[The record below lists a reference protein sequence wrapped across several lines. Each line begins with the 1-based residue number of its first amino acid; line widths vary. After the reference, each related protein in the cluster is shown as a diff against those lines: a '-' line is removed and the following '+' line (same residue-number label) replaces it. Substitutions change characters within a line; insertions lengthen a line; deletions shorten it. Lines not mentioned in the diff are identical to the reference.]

1 MICRRCKKE
10 KGDRFYKGQ
19 KDCKDCCNE
28 MVKAA
33 KAKKPNLYSKIDK
46 ASKLRRLYSISIEQ
60 YNDMLIKQNY
70 SCAICGAKNSGR
82 KDVLSFAVDHCHT
95 TNKVRGLLCMK
106 CNTAIGKLQ
115 HDIEYLRKAIRDI
128 THYTYSPIPPFA
140 SPPLPVYIHW
150 QYLALRSPTHTTYVH
165 TKLFSIATQDDK

>member
-1 MICRRCKKE
+1 MHKINDMICRRCKKE

-115 HDIEYLRKAIRDI
+115 HDVEYLKKAIEYL
-128 THYTYSPIPPFA
+128 T
-140 SPPLPVYIHW
+140 V
-150 QYLALRSPTHTTYVH
+150 
-165 TKLFSIATQDDK
+165 

>member
-1 MICRRCKKE
+1 MPFNNKSVSLYKISDMICRRCKEE

-33 KAKKPNLYSKIDK
+33 KSKKPNLYRKIDK

-70 SCAICGAKNSGR
+70 SCAICGAKNSG
-82 KDVLSFAVDHCHT
+82 
-95 TNKVRGLLCMK
+95 
-106 CNTAIGKLQ
+106 
-115 HDIEYLRKAIRDI
+115 
-128 THYTYSPIPPFA
+128 
-140 SPPLPVYIHW
+140 
-150 QYLALRSPTHTTYVH
+150 
-165 TKLFSIATQDDK
+165 